1 MTYGTLYIE
10 DGNFLGFYE
19 RREDAEADVL
29 EVLEHDRALADEYG
43 YFTFD
48 ESGQGRRVRHRRPGA
63 HQAQRRRIAAPLHR
77 WWQGLHHPVQR
88 ANPDRRG

>member
-48 ESGQGRRVRHRRPGA
+48 ESGQRVGEFVTGA
-63 HQAQRRRIAAPLHR
+63 QVLTKRSAVA
-77 WWQGLHHPVQR
+77 
-88 ANPDRRG
+88 

>member
-29 EVLEHDRALADEYG
+29 EIMERDRALADEYG

-48 ESGQGRRVRHRRPGA
+48 ESGQRVRRVRHRYRGA
-63 HQAQRRRIAAPLHR
+63 RQAQRRRVAAPL
-77 WWQGLHHPVQR
+77 WQGLHHPVQR
-88 ANPDRRG
+88 D